1 MKTINTDIERLFRA
15 HYQEMYHLARCIL
28 MDDAESKDV
37 VSEVFE
43 QLLERP
49 VVLVP
54 KSETGYL
61 MQAVRNRCRN
71 VIAHKSMKERV
82 KRLLTDDETSLS
94 MMADDG
100 IISRLAELI
109 QQLEPPL
116 RRQIVTLR
124 FAEEQT
130 YQEVASTLGI
140 SKVTV
145 YNHLSAA
152 LRQLKQ
158 QLNQRHQFP
167 RIAAVITGGVLIA
180 GLAVAA
186 VMKLEVLTPSKME
199 SKTVTTQVAKIK
211 TVAKDTVSASPKT
224 QTDTLNVRPKVFDD
238 VPLSRIL
245 TDMAAYYHK
254 EWKDD
259 AGAMTDIRL
268 YFVWDRRKSLDENVR
283 MLNNFSRF
291 EITVEGNVIMVR

>member
-100 IISRLAELI
+100 IISRLAEL
-109 QQLEPPL
+109 
-116 RRQIVTLR
+116 
-124 FAEEQT
+124 EE
-130 YQEVASTLGI
+130 ADCD
-140 SKVTV
+140 
-145 YNHLSAA
+145 
-152 LRQLKQ
+152 
-158 QLNQRHQFP
+158 
-167 RIAAVITGGVLIA
+167 AAVRRGADLSGGCQHIGHQQGHRLQ
-180 GLAVAA
+180 
-186 VMKLEVLTPSKME
+186 PSFCG
-199 SKTVTTQVAKIK
+199 SSTTQTTTKR
-211 TVAKDTVSASPKT
+211 
-224 QTDTLNVRPKVFDD
+224 QRQ
-238 VPLSRIL
+238 
-245 TDMAAYYHK
+245 
-254 EWKDD
+254 
-259 AGAMTDIRL
+259 
-268 YFVWDRRKSLDENVR
+268 
-283 MLNNFSRF
+283 
-291 EITVEGNVIMVR
+291 

>member
-1 MKTINTDIERLFRA
+1 
-15 HYQEMYHLARCIL
+15 

-158 QLNQRHQFP
+158 QLN
-167 RIAAVITGGVLIA
+167 
-180 GLAVAA
+180 
-186 VMKLEVLTPSKME
+186 SKDHE
-199 SKTVTTQVAKIK
+199 
-211 TVAKDTVSASPKT
+211 
-224 QTDTLNVRPKVFDD
+224 
-238 VPLSRIL
+238 
-245 TDMAAYYHK
+245 
-254 EWKDD
+254 
-259 AGAMTDIRL
+259 
-268 YFVWDRRKSLDENVR
+268 
-283 MLNNFSRF
+283 
-291 EITVEGNVIMVR
+291 

>member
-43 QLLERP
+43 QLLEHP
-49 VVLVP
+49 VVIVP

-158 QLNQRHQFP
+158 QLN
-167 RIAAVITGGVLIA
+167 
-180 GLAVAA
+180 
-186 VMKLEVLTPSKME
+186 SKDHE
-199 SKTVTTQVAKIK
+199 
-211 TVAKDTVSASPKT
+211 
-224 QTDTLNVRPKVFDD
+224 
-238 VPLSRIL
+238 
-245 TDMAAYYHK
+245 
-254 EWKDD
+254 
-259 AGAMTDIRL
+259 
-268 YFVWDRRKSLDENVR
+268 
-283 MLNNFSRF
+283 
-291 EITVEGNVIMVR
+291 

>member
-100 IISRLAELI
+100 M
-109 QQLEPPL
+109 

-158 QLNQRHQFP
+158 QLN
-167 RIAAVITGGVLIA
+167 
-180 GLAVAA
+180 
-186 VMKLEVLTPSKME
+186 SKDHE
-199 SKTVTTQVAKIK
+199 
-211 TVAKDTVSASPKT
+211 
-224 QTDTLNVRPKVFDD
+224 
-238 VPLSRIL
+238 
-245 TDMAAYYHK
+245 
-254 EWKDD
+254 
-259 AGAMTDIRL
+259 
-268 YFVWDRRKSLDENVR
+268 
-283 MLNNFSRF
+283 
-291 EITVEGNVIMVR
+291 

>member
-94 MMADDG
+94 MMADDEEADCDAAVRRG
-100 IISRLAELI
+100 ADLSGGCQHIGHQQGHRLQPSLSS
-109 QQLEPPL
+109 PP
-116 RRQIVTLR
+116 TT
-124 FAEEQT
+124 QT
-130 YQEVASTLGI
+130 T
-140 SKVTV
+140 T
-145 YNHLSAA
+145 
-152 LRQLKQ
+152 KQ
-158 QLNQRHQFP
+158 Q
-167 RIAAVITGGVLIA
+167 
-180 GLAVAA
+180 
-186 VMKLEVLTPSKME
+186 
-199 SKTVTTQVAKIK
+199 
-211 TVAKDTVSASPKT
+211 
-224 QTDTLNVRPKVFDD
+224 RP
-238 VPLSRIL
+238 
-245 TDMAAYYHK
+245 
-254 EWKDD
+254 
-259 AGAMTDIRL
+259 
-268 YFVWDRRKSLDENVR
+268 
-283 MLNNFSRF
+283 
-291 EITVEGNVIMVR
+291 

>member
-100 IISRLAELI
+100 IISRLAE
-109 QQLEPPL
+109 E
-116 RRQIVTLR
+116 
-124 FAEEQT
+124 ADCD
-130 YQEVASTLGI
+130 
-140 SKVTV
+140 
-145 YNHLSAA
+145 
-152 LRQLKQ
+152 
-158 QLNQRHQFP
+158 
-167 RIAAVITGGVLIA
+167 AAVRRGADLSGGCQHIGHQQGHRLQ
-180 GLAVAA
+180 
-186 VMKLEVLTPSKME
+186 PSFCG
-199 SKTVTTQVAKIK
+199 SSTTQTTTKR
-211 TVAKDTVSASPKT
+211 
-224 QTDTLNVRPKVFDD
+224 QRQ
-238 VPLSRIL
+238 
-245 TDMAAYYHK
+245 
-254 EWKDD
+254 
-259 AGAMTDIRL
+259 
-268 YFVWDRRKSLDENVR
+268 
-283 MLNNFSRF
+283 
-291 EITVEGNVIMVR
+291 

>member
-100 IISRLAELI
+100 IISRLAE
-109 QQLEPPL
+109 

-158 QLNQRHQFP
+158 QLN
-167 RIAAVITGGVLIA
+167 
-180 GLAVAA
+180 
-186 VMKLEVLTPSKME
+186 SKDHE
-199 SKTVTTQVAKIK
+199 
-211 TVAKDTVSASPKT
+211 
-224 QTDTLNVRPKVFDD
+224 
-238 VPLSRIL
+238 
-245 TDMAAYYHK
+245 
-254 EWKDD
+254 
-259 AGAMTDIRL
+259 
-268 YFVWDRRKSLDENVR
+268 
-283 MLNNFSRF
+283 
-291 EITVEGNVIMVR
+291 

>member
-1 MKTINTDIERLFRA
+1 
-15 HYQEMYHLARCIL
+15 MYHLARCIL
-28 MDDAESKDV
+28 MDDAEIKDV

-49 VVLVP
+49 VVIVP

-82 KRLLTDDETSLS
+82 KRLLIDDETSLS

-158 QLNQRHQFP
+158 QLN
-167 RIAAVITGGVLIA
+167 
-180 GLAVAA
+180 
-186 VMKLEVLTPSKME
+186 SKDHE
-199 SKTVTTQVAKIK
+199 
-211 TVAKDTVSASPKT
+211 
-224 QTDTLNVRPKVFDD
+224 
-238 VPLSRIL
+238 
-245 TDMAAYYHK
+245 
-254 EWKDD
+254 
-259 AGAMTDIRL
+259 
-268 YFVWDRRKSLDENVR
+268 
-283 MLNNFSRF
+283 
-291 EITVEGNVIMVR
+291 

>member
-100 IISRLAELI
+100 IISRLAEL
-109 QQLEPPL
+109 

-145 YNHLSAA
+145 YNHLSAG

-158 QLNQRHQFP
+158 QLND
-167 RIAAVITGGVLIA
+167 
-180 GLAVAA
+180 
-186 VMKLEVLTPSKME
+186 
-199 SKTVTTQVAKIK
+199 
-211 TVAKDTVSASPKT
+211 KDN
-224 QTDTLNVRPKVFDD
+224 D
-238 VPLSRIL
+238 
-245 TDMAAYYHK
+245 
-254 EWKDD
+254 
-259 AGAMTDIRL
+259 
-268 YFVWDRRKSLDENVR
+268 
-283 MLNNFSRF
+283 
-291 EITVEGNVIMVR
+291 